1 MTALMDVTVEQ
12 VTTLDELV
20 ELAQSIEQSISSMQ
34 AARDGVL
41 ALASRWAL
49 DAAGEVDE
57 ADLSLRTVA
66 AELGAALRVSDR
78 TVQRRMLAVEQVVER
93 FPRVW
98 AAQGAGA
105 ISAGH
110 TRVIVEAGEHIDDAE
125 SRDRYAARVLEVASG
140 ESPNRTRPIAERL
153 AQQYQP
159 KSLDERH
166 EDACELRGAW
176 VSDHPDAMA
185 ELHVF
190 GPSVLVHGAFDR
202 LTSMAKASSRAVL
215 SGPHRQAEPLSDP
228 LPGTA
233 FGPAATHD
241 AHVAIDE
248 DVRTLAQR
256 RFDLAMNL
264 LLTGAPAGHDTDDGL
279 LAAIRP
285 RVSVTIPFLTLM
297 DRDATALRLL
307 RGAGRCDAVGG
318 GCAGGGCA
326 DAGRGA
332 SDNDARTGDA
342 AVIGVRGGVNAEL
355 DGHGPIDAHTA
366 RVLAGAASGWNRL
379 LTHPI
384 TGMLL
389 AVDRYRPSEQLR
401 RHLRARDQRCRF
413 PTCGMPAI
421 DSDLDHTQDAAF
433 GGATEESNLG
443 ALCRRHH
450 VLKHHSPWM
459 VEQRGS
465 GLLEWRSPTGR
476 VYVDRPPPQNTVTF
490 TETALTEAGTQRN
503 DGDGDGANPSP
514 ARSAAP
520 F

>member
-1 MTALMDVTVEQ
+1 MTAVMDVTVEQ

-57 ADLSLRTVA
+57 ADLTLRTVA
-66 AELGAALRVSDR
+66 AELGAALGVSDR
-78 TVQRRMLAVEQVVER
+78 TVQRRMLAAEQVVER

-98 AAQGAGA
+98 AAQAAGA

-153 AQQYQP
+153 AQQHQP

-166 EDACELRGAW
+166 EDARELRGAW

-202 LTSMAKASSRAVL
+202 LTSKAKTNTRAVA
-215 SGPHRQAEPLSDP
+215 SGPHRQAEALSEP

-241 AHVAIDE
+241 AHVAIAE

-256 RFDLAMNL
+256 RFDLAMYL

-297 DRDATALRLL
+297 GRDATDLHHL
-307 RGAGRCDAVGG
+307 RGKVRCDVV
-318 GCAGGGCA
+318 GGGCA
-326 DAGRGA
+326 DAGGGA
-332 SDNDARTGDA
+332 SDNNARTGDA

-355 DGHGPIDAHTA
+355 DGHGPIDTHSA

-421 DSDLDHTQDAAF
+421 DSDVDHTQDAAF

-459 VEQRGS
+459 VEQRES
-465 GLLEWRSPTGR
+465 GILEWHSPTGR

-490 TETALTEAGTQRN
+490 TETALTEADTQRN
-503 DGDGDGANPSP
+503 DSGGDGANPSP